1 LGAVVGRDL
10 GHRTHGMRL
19 ARMAKNRL
27 RWLLRRNAA
36 EVEMDEELRLHL
48 EHQIEANI
56 DAGMSPADARNA
68 ALREF
73 GNIGIH
79 KEQCRDAKGTT
90 MIDNLVQDTRYAL
103 RSLRRDPILALTAA
117 VTLAVCIGANTTVFS
132 LIDTVL
138 LRPLPYPGSERI
150 VWVSEH
156 FNGSRMDVGLGP
168 DYYSM
173 REEGRL
179 FEEVGAYNAMTVN
192 WAGVEKPEQL
202 DAALTTPSFF
212 GVFGSRPLLG
222 RYLAANEEGAK
233 AAPVAVLSY
242 AFWRSRLGSDAHVV
256 GKTITLD
263 GLANTIIGVMPQGFD
278 YPKGTQV
285 WKPIEMDRATQ
296 FPRLV
301 TRPVRILNIVARV
314 KPGVTRPQ
322 LDAEM
327 ARLTHVIH
335 NEYPKDFERM
345 GFLKGMSIMAVPLQ
359 ERIAGNLK
367 PALAVLSGAVALV
380 LLIACVNLANLLLAR
395 AGARQRD
402 IAIRLA
408 LGSDRGRVVR
418 QMLTES
424 ILLAVPGGIAGV
436 LVAAGAV
443 SALNAIKPLVL
454 DRYPAIALDSTTL
467 LFTVAVTLITGVIFG
482 MAPAFAAARTDVQDA
497 LKAAGLTHSSAKGA
511 AKLRRVLVAAELAVC
526 LVLLIGAGLL
536 GKSFLKL
543 AQTEIGFAP
552 ERLLTFAVNLNG
564 SRYVDGPGQVQ
575 FYDQALQNIRRLPS
589 VQSAAVATNVPL
601 GAGTFSSM
609 VFQVVGRAPLPLAQ
623 QPSTDVEVVSAD
635 FFRTLAI
642 PLLSGRIFGA
652 QDSPASPNDIVVNQ
666 AFARRIFPGEDP
678 IGRSIVNGPA
688 LHRYTIVGVVGSV
701 RSANLGEPPP
711 TVIYHCLRQGGNQF
725 LQRMKFIVRTSG
737 DPAAAVRDAEAA
749 VYAVDRNQ
757 PVFDVK
763 TMEQRLSDALAPQ
776 RFDLL
781 LIGAFAAIAIVLAAA
796 GVYGVMSYLIT
807 RRSREMGI
815 RLAMGAR
822 AEDILQLLIGESLA
836 LVIVAVIGGLGGAWA
851 LTRYA
856 KSMLYGVTALDVE
869 TFAITPIILAVVV
882 IAASLGPA
890 LRASRIDPIQA
901 LREE

>member
-1 LGAVVGRDL
+1 
-10 GHRTHGMRL
+10 MRL
-19 ARMAKNRL
+19 ARIAKNRL

-36 EVEMDEELRLHL
+36 ESEMDEELRLHL
-48 EHQIEANI
+48 EHQIEANV
-56 DAGMSPADARNA
+56 ASGMTPADARDA

-73 GNIGIH
+73 GNVGVH

-90 MIDNLVQDTRYAL
+90 MIDNFFQDIRYAL
-103 RSLRRDPILALTAA
+103 RSLSRDPILAATAA

-132 LIDTVL
+132 LVNTVL
-138 LRPLPYPGSERI
+138 LRPLPYPGSDRI
-150 VWVSEH
+150 EWLSEH
-156 FNGSRMDVGLGP
+156 FNGARMEVALGP

-179 FEEVGAYNAMTVN
+179 FEEVGAYNATTVN
-192 WAGVEKPEQL
+192 WAGTEKPEQL

-222 RYLAANEEGAK
+222 RYLTPNEEGAK

-242 AFWRSRLGSDAHVV
+242 ALWRSRLGSDPNVV

-263 GLANTIIGVMPQGFD
+263 GLANTVIGVMPQGFD

-285 WKPIEMDRATQ
+285 WKPIEMDRAMQ
-296 FPRLV
+296 LPRLV
-301 TRPVRILNIVARV
+301 TRPVRLLNVVGRV
-314 KPGVTRPQ
+314 KRGVTRPQ
-322 LDAEM
+322 LDAEV
-327 ARLTHVIH
+327 ARLTHVIR

-345 GFLKGMSIMAVPLQ
+345 GFLKGMSITAVALQ
-359 ERIAGNLK
+359 ERMAGNLK
-367 PALAVLSGAVALV
+367 PALGVLSGAVALV

-408 LGSDRGRVVR
+408 LGSDRGRVIR

-424 ILLAVPGGIAGV
+424 VLLAAPGGIAGI
-436 LVAAGAV
+436 LIAAGAV

-454 DRYPAIALDSTTL
+454 DRYPAIALDSRTL
-467 LFTVAVTLITGVIFG
+467 LFTLAVTFLTGLIFG
-482 MAPAFAAARTDVQDA
+482 IAPAFAAARTDVQDA

-511 AKLRRVLVAAELAVC
+511 AKLRRVLVAAELAAC
-526 LVLLIGAGLL
+526 LILLVGAGLL

-543 AQTEIGFAP
+543 AQTQIGFP
-552 ERLLTFAVNLNG
+552 RERLLTFAVNLNG

-575 FYDQALQNIRRLPS
+575 FYDQALQNIKRLPW

-609 VFQVVGRAPLPLAQ
+609 AFQVVGRAPLPLAQ
-623 QPSTDVEVVSAD
+623 QPSTDVEVVSED

-642 PLLSGRIFGA
+642 PLLSGRTFGA
-652 QDSPASPNDIVVNQ
+652 QDSAASSSGIVVNQ
-666 AFARRIFPGEDP
+666 AFALKIFPGEDP
-678 IGRSIVNGPA
+678 IGRFIVNGPA
-688 LHRYTIVGVVGSV
+688 FHRSTIIGVVGSV

-711 TVIYHCLRQGGNQF
+711 LIIYHCICQGGNRY
-725 LQRMKFIVRTSG
+725 LQRMKFIIRTSG
-737 DPAAAVRDAEAA
+737 DPAAAVHDAEAA
-749 VYAVDRNQ
+749 VYSVDRNQ
-757 PVFDVK
+757 PVYDVK

-776 RFDLL
+776 RFDLM
-781 LIGAFAAIAIVLAAA
+781 LIGAFAAIAMLLAAA

-815 RLAMGAR
+815 RIAMGAR
-822 AEDILQLLIGESLA
+822 TEDILQLLIGESLV

-851 LTRYA
+851 LTRYV
-856 KSMLYGVTALDVE
+856 KSMLYGITALDAQ
-869 TFAITPIILAVVV
+869 TFALTPIVLTFIVL
-882 IAASLGPA
+882 AASLGPA
-890 LRASRIDPIQA
+890 LRAARIDPIQT